1 MPLEVTSLII
11 WGTTALALVI
21 TAFAAAAEMAMAS
34 LSRVRLR
41 QMTTEG
47 VSPAQR
53 ITELLATPGR
63 FLTTLLQLKILA
75 VAAAATAITYWS
87 IQQTLGIGS
96 VVLLQIVLAMTFVL
110 TQTVVRALVVAN
122 PERMAFVLVSPLRAL
137 TTLFSPFTWIH
148 LTVARKV
155 RPQGESDAADE
166 SIFLSEDGLR
176 FLMSVSE
183 GESLIEEGEKEMI
196 ASIFELGKTL
206 VREVMVP
213 RIDLVA
219 LDVDTDV
226 QEALD
231 VILAA
236 GHSRIPI
243 YEDSVDNIIGVL
255 YAKDLLRVF
264 RNGQS
269 AIQLNHIVREPYF
282 VPESKPVDELLREL
296 QQRRVHMAIIVD
308 EYGGTAGV
316 VTIEDLLEEIVG
328 DIQDEYDRE
337 EPEVE
342 QLGDDEFLFNARV
355 SLDEVNELLDV
366 ELPSEGGDTLGGF
379 IYSQLGKVP
388 NVGEEVHFAQ
398 VTMRVLSVD
407 GNRIDQVRAWIARN
421 PPEIPPAPEPVED
434 PSIVQP
440 WSANRPRPA
449 S

>member
-1 MPLEVTSLII
+1 MSLDVASLII
-11 WGTTALALVI
+11 WGTVALALLV

-34 LSRVRLR
+34 LSRARLK
-41 QMTTEG
+41 QMTAEG
-47 VSPAQR
+47 ISPAQR
-53 ITELLATPGR
+53 IADLLTTPGR
-63 FLTTLLQLKILA
+63 FLTTLLQLKVLA
-75 VAAAATAITYWS
+75 IAAAATAVTYWAV
-87 IQQTLGIGS
+87 QQALSVGT
-96 VVLLQIVLAMTFVL
+96 VVLLQFLLAMMFVL
-110 TQTVVRALVVAN
+110 TQTAVRALVVAN
-122 PERMAFVLVSPLRAL
+122 PEKVAFVLIVPLRML
-137 TTLFSPFTWIH
+137 TTLFTPFTWLH
-148 LTVARKV
+148 LTIASKV
-155 RPQGESDAADE
+155 RRQGEDDAADE

-176 FLMSVSE
+176 FLMNVSE

-219 LDVDTDV
+219 LDVDTDI

-243 YEDSVDNIIGVL
+243 FEDSVDNIVGVL

-264 RNGQS
+264 RNGHSQ
-269 AIQLNHIVREPYF
+269 IQLRNIVRQPYF

-337 EPEVE
+337 EPEVQQVGE
-342 QLGDDEFLFNARV
+342 GEFLFNARL

-366 ELPSEGGDTLGGF
+366 ELPNEGGDTLGGF

-388 NVGEEVHFAQ
+388 NVGEEVRFAH

-407 GNRIDQVRAWIARN
+407 GNRIEQVRAWIDKQPSETA
-421 PPEIPPAPEPVED
+421 PAAEPSED
-434 PSIVQP
+434 PSLVQP
-440 WSANRPRPA
+440 WGANRPRPA

>member
-1 MPLEVTSLII
+1 MPLDVASLII
-11 WGTTALALVI
+11 WGTVALAVAI

-34 LSRVRLR
+34 LSRARLR
-41 QMTTEG
+41 QMTADG
-47 VSPAQR
+47 VAPAQR
-53 ITELLATPGR
+53 ISDLLTTPGR

-75 VAAAATAITYWS
+75 VAAAATAVTYWS
-87 IQQTLGIGS
+87 IQHGLGIGS
-96 VVLLQIVLAMTFVL
+96 LVILQFVLAMILVL
-110 TQTVVRALVVAN
+110 TQTMVRALVVAN
-122 PERMAFVLVSPLRAL
+122 PERIAFLLVSPLRLL
-137 TTLFSPFTWIH
+137 TSLFSPFTWLH
-148 LTVARKV
+148 LKVASKV
-155 RPQGESDAADE
+155 RAQGMADAADE

-219 LDVDTDV
+219 LEVDTDI

-264 RNGQS
+264 RNGQ
-269 AIQLNHIVREPYF
+269 AQIQLHSIVREPYF

-337 EPEVE
+337 EPEVQ
-342 QLGDDEFLFNARV
+342 QLGDGEFLFNARV

-366 ELPSEGGDTLGGF
+366 ELPSDGGDTLGGF

-407 GNRIDQVRAWIARN
+407 GNRIDQVRAWVAK
-421 PPEIPPAPEPVED
+421 PPAEAAPTAESTED

>member
-1 MPLEVTSLII
+1 MSLDVPSLII
-11 WGTTALALVI
+11 WGTVALALVI

-34 LSRVRLR
+34 LSRARLR
-41 QMTTEG
+41 QMTAQG
-47 VSPAQR
+47 FSPAQR
-53 ITELLATPGR
+53 ITDLLTTPGR
-63 FLTTLLQLKILA
+63 FLTTLLQLKLLA
-75 VAAAATAITYWS
+75 IAAAATAVTYWAV
-87 IQQTLGIGS
+87 QRAMNIGS
-96 VVLLQIVLAMTFVL
+96 LVLTQFLLAMIFVL
-110 TQTVVRALVVAN
+110 TQTAVRALVAN
-122 PERMAFVLVSPLRAL
+122 NAERIAFLLIFPLHWLTAL
-137 TTLFSPFTWIH
+137 FTPFTWLY
-148 LTVARKV
+148 LTVASKV
-155 RPQGESDAADE
+155 RHKGNDAADE

-176 FLMSVSE
+176 FLMNVSE

-196 ASIFELGKTL
+196 ASIFELGETL

-219 LDVDTDV
+219 LDVDTGV
-226 QEALD
+226 QQALD
-231 VILAA
+231 VILDA

-243 YEDSVDNIIGVL
+243 YEDSVDSIIGVL

-269 AIQLNHIVREPYF
+269 QIQLRNIVREPYF

-337 EPEVE
+337 EPEV
-342 QLGDDEFLFNARV
+342 LKFSDGDFLFNARV
-355 SLDEVNELLDV
+355 SLDEVNDLLDV

-388 NVGEEVHFAQ
+388 SVGAEVHFAH

-407 GNRIDQVRAWIARN
+407 GNRIDQVRAWIEKS
-421 PPEIPPAPEPVED
+421 PPEAPPGVEPAQD
-434 PSIVQP
+434 PPLIQP
-440 WSANRPRPA
+440 LGANRPHPA

>member
-1 MPLEVTSLII
+1 MPLDVPSIII
-11 WGTTALALVI
+11 WGTVALALII

-34 LSRVRLR
+34 LSRARLK
-41 QMTTEG
+41 QMTAEG
-47 VSPAQR
+47 ISPAQR
-53 ITELLATPGR
+53 IADLLTTPGR
-63 FLTTLLQLKILA
+63 FLTTLLQLKVLA
-75 VAAAATAITYWS
+75 IAAAATAVTYWAAQRAMS
-87 IQQTLGIGS
+87 IGS
-96 VVLLQIVLAMTFVL
+96 LVLLQFLLAMIFVL
-110 TQTVVRALVVAN
+110 TQTAVRALVVAN
-122 PERMAFVLVSPLRAL
+122 AEKTAFLLISPLRWL
-137 TTLFSPFTWIH
+137 TTLFTPFTWLH
-148 LTVARKV
+148 LTVASKV
-155 RPQGESDAADE
+155 RRQGEDDAADE

-176 FLMSVSE
+176 FLMNVSE

-219 LDVDTDV
+219 LEVDTDI

-231 VILAA
+231 VILSA

-269 AIQLNHIVREPYF
+269 QIQLRNIVREPYF

-337 EPEVE
+337 EPEIQE
-342 QLGDDEFLFNARV
+342 LGDGEFLLNARV

-366 ELPSEGGDTLGGF
+366 ELPSDGGDTLGGF

-388 NVGEEVHFAQ
+388 HVGEEVHFAH
-398 VTMRVLSVD
+398 VTMRVLTVD
-407 GNRIDQVRAWIARN
+407 GNRIDQVRAWIDRN
-421 PPEIPPAPEPVED
+421 PPETPQAAEPTED
-434 PSIVQP
+434 PPLVQP
-440 WSANRPRPA
+440 WGANRPRPA